1 MKLKIVLIK
10 FIHAIYLGKI
20 SMKNIARNFFYQ
32 VIFQL
37 LKILMPIITIPIV
50 SNAIGP
56 KGIGIFNYTNS
67 IVQYFVLLA
76 GLGISIYAN
85 REIAIAWQ
93 KKLNVSE
100 LFWEIFI
107 FKFFVSSVVFIFYI
121 IFILFLPQT
130 NFLLIQSLI
139 LLGVVFDISWFF
151 MGIEDF
157 KKTSMTNLFVQ
168 IIVFFSIILFVK
180 DSNDTFKYT
189 IIQCLGMLLPQILIW
204 KFIFKYIN
212 FTKIDIKNIFR
223 HFKYSIQF
231 FIPQVAII
239 LYTNLNKTLL
249 GFFIGSIAVGYYSNS
264 VQLNTVFITII
275 TTLDLV
281 LLPHMSG
288 LFAKNDN
295 KKIIDMMRK
304 TINLQLF
311 FSIPIM
317 FGILVVYDKLVPW
330 FFGSQFLF
338 IEKVIPIVSVL
349 IVITPLGISISRQ
362 YLMPIGK
369 IKEYNQSVIIGAMIS
384 IISNAIL
391 LPTIG
396 FFGVI
401 IANILS
407 EFFVTFVRTR
417 SFLKTTDFRFD
428 MKRIIVYIFSGTV
441 MCLITR
447 VLTSS
452 LKASIVTNII
462 QVFIAIIIYF
472 GLVTLFKKNILLE
485 LYLNKKNN

>member
-1 MKLKIVLIK
+1 
-10 FIHAIYLGKI
+10 
-20 SMKNIARNFFYQ
+20 MKNIAKNFFYQ

-76 GLGISIYAN
+76 GLGVSIYAN
-85 REIAIAWQ
+85 REIAIAW
-93 KKLNVSE
+93 KKKERVSE
-100 LFWEIFI
+100 TFWEIFI
-107 FKFFVSSVVFIFYI
+107 FKFVVSLLVFVGYL
-121 IFILFLPQT
+121 IFILFLPQR
-130 NFLLIQSLI
+130 NFLLVQSLV

-168 IIVFFSIILFVK
+168 LLVFASIVLFIK
-180 DSNDTFKYT
+180 DSTDTLKYT
-189 IIQCLGMLLPQILIW
+189 MIQCIGIFLPQLLVW
-204 KFIFKYIN
+204 RFLFKYIH
-212 FTKIDIKNIFR
+212 FTKVKLKDTFR
-223 HFKYSIQF
+223 HVHGSIQF

-249 GFFIGSIAVGYYSNS
+249 GFFIGSVAVGYYSNS

-288 LFAKNDN
+288 LFAKNDHSR
-295 KKIIDMMRK
+295 IVSMMK
-304 TINLQLF
+304 QTIHLQLF
-311 FSIPIM
+311 FSIPIT
-317 FGILVVYDKLVPW
+317 FGILTVYDKLIPW
-330 FFGSQFLF
+330 FFGEKFLY
-338 IEKVIPIVSVL
+338 ITHVVPYLSVL
-349 IVITPLGISISRQ
+349 IILIPLGMAISRQ
-362 YLMPIGK
+362 YLMPVGK
-369 IKEYNQSVIIGAMIS
+369 IGEYNRSVIIGAIIS
-384 IISNAIL
+384 IIANAIL

-396 FFGVI
+396 FFGVV

-428 MKRIIVYIFSGTV
+428 VKRILVYVGAGLV
-441 MCLITR
+441 MCLVTR
-447 VLTSS
+447 FLTSNLS
-452 LKASIVTNII
+452 PSIVTNLI
-462 QVFIAIIIYF
+462 QATIAVVIYF
-472 GLVTLFKKNILLE
+472 GIVTIFKKNILLE
-485 LYLNKKNN
+485 FYLDRKRK